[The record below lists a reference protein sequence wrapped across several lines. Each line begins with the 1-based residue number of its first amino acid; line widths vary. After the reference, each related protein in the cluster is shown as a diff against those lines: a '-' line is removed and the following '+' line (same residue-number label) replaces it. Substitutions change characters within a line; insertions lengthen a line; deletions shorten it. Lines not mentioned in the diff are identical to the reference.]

1 MGSSHPIER
10 KKLSDLVMER
20 LLERI
25 ERGEFPPGSQ
35 LPSER
40 ELMKQFQVGR
50 PAIREAL
57 QGLHRMGLISITHG
71 ERARVETLKP
81 KTVFD
86 QIAAPVRHLLITS
99 PATLEHLKQARM
111 MFEVAM
117 VRLAASQAKP
127 EDIELLR
134 ERLEQHRATLGKP
147 EEFVRTDIAF
157 HTAIASVT
165 GNPIF
170 TAISEAMLSWLFE
183 FYTELLRFPGHEEIT
198 LAEHE
203 RIFNEIAARK
213 PEEAARAM
221 IEHLARSNPR
231 HRAPPGG
238 DHPAGS
244 RA

>member
-57 QGLHRMGLISITHG
+57 QGLQRMGLISITHG
-71 ERARVETLKP
+71 ERARVEALKP
-81 KTVFD
+81 KRVFD
-86 QIAAPVRHLLITS
+86 QIAAPVRHLLVTN
-99 PATLEHLKQARM
+99 PATLEHLKEARM

-117 VRLAASQAKP
+117 VRLAADQAQP
-127 EDIELLR
+127 EDIDLLR
-134 ERLEQHRATLGKP
+134 QRLEEHRATLGNP

-170 TAISEAMLSWLFE
+170 TAISEAMLGWLFE
-183 FYTELLRFPGHEEIT
+183 FYAELVRFPGHEEIT
-198 LAEHE
+198 FAEHE
-203 RIFNEIAARK
+203 RIFHQIAARD
-213 PEEAARAM
+213 PEGAARAM
-221 IEHLARSNPR
+221 TEHLNRSNPL
-231 HRAPPGG
+231 HRTAARSAAPP
-238 DHPAGS
+238 DS
-244 RA
+244 